1 MNPEEINEM
10 NRYQQLEG
18 LANLYFEGVGDDFEV
33 DLLLQN
39 QTVEADPDAVPD
51 LANRDP
57 ETGEYYED

>member
-39 QTVEADPDAVPD
+39 QTVEA
-51 LANRDP
+51 
-57 ETGEYYED
+57 